1 MREREKWYPAAY
13 TTKCNCS
20 TIHKISQSNFQKQVF
35 EKWKEEHDSIL
46 KDRIKEKKQTERKKK
61 LQQVR
66 EKEDRKKDCTSAFT
80 EW

>member
-1 MREREKWYPAAY
+1 VKLVKSLLVCLIIFVGHL
-13 TTKCNCS
+13 T
-20 TIHKISQSNFQKQVF
+20 SNLQKQVF

-46 KDRIKEKKQTERKKK
+46 KDRIKEKKQTEIKEK

-66 EKEDRKKDCTSAFT
+66 EKEERKKDCTSAFT